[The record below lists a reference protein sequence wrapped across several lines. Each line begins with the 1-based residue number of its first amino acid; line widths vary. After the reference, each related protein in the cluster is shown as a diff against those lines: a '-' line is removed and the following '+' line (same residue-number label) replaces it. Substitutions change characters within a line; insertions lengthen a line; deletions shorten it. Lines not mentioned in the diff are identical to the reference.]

1 MIKKPD
7 LNITPFV
14 DIMLVLLAIL
24 MVSVTATTYQ
34 EKNVNLPNG
43 SKSTKAIQKA
53 TINITIKKNGEV
65 LVNHEKYDIKNFIEN
80 FNLAY
85 GKYDKNSLVYIAADK
100 DIKYDLFMKIYSSVV
115 KLGFTQ
121 IGLLTK

>member
-24 MVSVTATTYQ
+24 MVSVTTSTYE
-34 EKNVNLPNG
+34 EKSVNLPDG
-43 SKSTKAIQKA
+43 SKTTTATKKA
-53 TINITIKKNGEV
+53 TINITIKKNGIIV
-65 LVNHEKYDIKNFIEN
+65 INHKKYKIENFIEN
-80 FNLAY
+80 FNLEY
-85 GKYDKNSLVYIAADK
+85 GNYDKNSLIYIAGDK
-100 DIKYDLFMKIYSSVV
+100 DIKYETFMEIYSSVV

>member
-1 MIKKPD
+1 MRKPE

-24 MVSVTATTYQ
+24 MVSITVSTYQ
-34 EKNVNLPNG
+34 EKTVNLPEG
-43 SKSTKAIQKA
+43 SKTTPAAKKA
-53 TINITIKKNGEV
+53 TITITIKKDGTV
-65 LVNHEKYDIKNFIEN
+65 IVNKEEMSIKNFLEN
-80 FNLAY
+80 FNLKY
-85 GKYDKNSLVYIAADK
+85 GNFNKNSLIYIAADK
-100 DIKYDLFMKIYSSVV
+100 DIKYQTFMKVYTSVV

>member
-34 EKNVNLPNG
+34 EKTVQLPNG
-43 SKSTKAIQKA
+43 TKSSFATKKA
-53 TINITIKKNGEV
+53 TINITIKKNGEI
-65 LVNHEKYDIKNFIEN
+65 LVNHQKYSLKNFIEN
-80 FNLAY
+80 FNLEF
-85 GKYDKNSLVYIAADK
+85 GNYDKNSLIYIAGDK
-100 DIKYDLFMKIYSSVV
+100 NIKYAVFMKIYSSVV

>member
-1 MIKKPD
+1 MKKPE

-24 MVSVTATTYQ
+24 MVSITVSTYE
-34 EKNVNLPNG
+34 EKSINLPEG
-43 SKSTKAIQKA
+43 SKTTPAIKKA
-53 TINITIKKNGEV
+53 TINIVIKKNGEV
-65 LVNHEKYDIKNFIEN
+65 LVNKERFSLNNFLEE
-80 FNLAY
+80 FNLKY
-85 GKYDKNSLVYIAADK
+85 GNFDKNSLIYIGADK
-100 DIKYDLFMKIYSSVV
+100 DIKYGVFMKVYSSVV

>member
-1 MIKKPD
+1 MKKPE

-24 MVSVTATTYQ
+24 MVSVTVSTYQ
-34 EKNVNLPNG
+34 EKTVNLPQG
-43 SKSTKAIQKA
+43 SKTTPAVKKP
-53 TINITIKKNGEV
+53 TITITIKKDGTVFVNKEEV
-65 LVNHEKYDIKNFIEN
+65 PIKNFLEEFNLKYGN
-80 FNLAY
+80 FN
-85 GKYDKNSLVYIAADK
+85 KNSLVYIAADK
-100 DIKYDLFMKIYSSVV
+100 NIKYQTSMKVYSSVV

>member
-1 MIKKPD
+1 MKKPE

-24 MVSVTATTYQ
+24 MVSVTVSTYQ
-34 EKNVNLPNG
+34 EKTVNLPQG
-43 SKSTKAIQKA
+43 SKSTPAVKKP
-53 TINITIKKNGEV
+53 TIKIIITDKNKV
-65 LVNHEKYDIKNFIEN
+65 FVNKEEIPLNNFLEN
-80 FNLAY
+80 FNLKY
-85 GKYDKNSLVYIAADK
+85 GNFNKNSLVYIAADK
-100 DIKYDLFMKIYSSVV
+100 NIKYETFMKIYSSVV

>member
-24 MVSVTATTYQ
+24 MVSVTATTFE
-34 EKNVNLPNG
+34 EKQVNLPQG
-43 SKSTKAIQKA
+43 SKTHLSQKKA
-53 TINITIKKNGEV
+53 TINIVIKKDGEV
-65 LVNHEKYDIKNFIEN
+65 LVNDKKYSIDNFLEN
-80 FNLAY
+80 FNLQF
-85 GKYDKNSLVYIAADK
+85 GQYDKNSLVYIAADK
-100 DIKYDLFMKIYSSVV
+100 DIKYALFMKIYADVV
-115 KLGFTQ
+115 KTGFTQ

>member
-1 MIKKPD
+1 MKKPE

-24 MVSVTATTYQ
+24 MVSVTVSTYE
-34 EKNVNLPNG
+34 EKIVNLPQG
-43 SKSTKAIQKA
+43 SKTTSAIKKP
-53 TINITIKKNGEV
+53 TIQITITAKNKV
-65 LVNHEKYDIKNFIEN
+65 FVNKEEFSLKNFLEHFNLKYGN
-80 FNLAY
+80 FN
-85 GKYDKNSLVYIAADK
+85 KNSLVYIAADK
-100 DIKYDLFMKIYSSVV
+100 NIKYKTFMKVYSSVV

>member
-1 MIKKPD
+1 MKKPE

-24 MVSVTATTYQ
+24 MVSVTVSTYQ
-34 EKNVNLPNG
+34 EKTVNLPQG
-43 SKSTKAIQKA
+43 SKTTPAIQKP
-53 TINITIKKNGEV
+53 TIEITIYKNGKV
-65 LVNHEKYDIKNFIEN
+65 IVNKEEMSLKNFLEN
-80 FNLAY
+80 FNLKY
-85 GKYDKNSLVYIAADK
+85 GNYNKNSLVYIAADK
-100 DIKYDLFMKIYSSVV
+100 NIKYETFMKVYSSVV

>member
-1 MIKKPD
+1 MKKPE

-24 MVSVTATTYQ
+24 MVSVTVSTYQ
-34 EKNVNLPNG
+34 EKTVNLPEG
-43 SKSTKAIQKA
+43 SKTTPAVKKP
-53 TINITIKKNGEV
+53 TIKITITDKNKV
-65 LVNHEKYDIKNFIEN
+65 FVNKEEIPLNNFLEN
-80 FNLAY
+80 FNLKY
-85 GKYDKNSLVYIAADK
+85 GNFNKNSLVYIAADK
-100 DIKYDLFMKIYSSVV
+100 NIKYETFMKVYSSVV

>member
-1 MIKKPD
+1 MKKPE

-24 MVSVTATTYQ
+24 MVSITVSTYE
-34 EKNVNLPNG
+34 EKSINLPEG
-43 SKSTKAIQKA
+43 SKTTPAIKKA
-53 TINITIKKNGEV
+53 TINIVIKKNGEV
-65 LVNHEKYDIKNFIEN
+65 LVNKERFSLNNFLEE
-80 FNLAY
+80 FNLKY
-85 GKYDKNSLVYIAADK
+85 GNFDKNSLVYIGADK
-100 DIKYDLFMKIYSSVV
+100 DIKYGVFMKVYSSVV

>member
-24 MVSVTATTYQ
+24 MVSVTATTFE
-34 EKNVNLPNG
+34 EKQVELPEG
-43 SKSTKAIQKA
+43 SKTHLSQKKA
-53 TINITIKKNGEV
+53 TINILIKKNGEI
-65 LVNHEKYDIKNFIEN
+65 LVNSQKYKLNNFLEN
-80 FNLAY
+80 FNLEF
-85 GKYDKNSLVYIAADK
+85 GQYDKNSLVYIAADK
-100 DIKYDLFMKIYSSVV
+100 NIKYSLFMKIYSDVV
-115 KLGFTQ
+115 KIGFTQ

>member
-24 MVSVTATTYQ
+24 MVSVTATTYE
-34 EKNVNLPNG
+34 EKNVNLPEG
-43 SKSTKAIQKA
+43 SKTKTAVKKA
-53 TINITIKKNGEV
+53 QINIVIKKNGEI
-65 LVNHEKYDIKNFIEN
+65 LINHKKYSLNNFIEN
-80 FNLAY
+80 FNLEY
-85 GKYDKNSLVYIAADK
+85 GEYDKNSLVYIAADK
-100 DIKYDLFMKIYSSVV
+100 RIKYDTFMRVYSAVV
-115 KLGFTQ
+115 KNGFTQ

>member
-1 MIKKPD
+1 MKKPE

-24 MVSVTATTYQ
+24 MVSVTVSTYQ
-34 EKNVNLPNG
+34 EKTVNLPQG
-43 SKSTKAIQKA
+43 SKTTPATKKP
-53 TINITIKKNGEV
+53 TIKITITDKNKV
-65 LVNHEKYDIKNFIEN
+65 FVNNEEIPLNDFLEDFNLKYGN
-80 FNLAY
+80 FN
-85 GKYDKNSLVYIAADK
+85 KNSLIYIAADK
-100 DIKYDLFMKIYSSVV
+100 KIKYETFMKVYSSVV